1 MHQSEVSIIV
11 VAYLWC
17 LAGASF
23 EAPEAPFLILYRV
36 SQKKGG
42 LGFGFIVATLIY
54 KLLIN
59 LYDKIMTFYDSQTH
73 AGE

>member
-23 EAPEAPFLILYRV
+23 EAREAPFLILYN
-36 SQKKGG
+36 KGASLWG
-42 LGFGFIVATLIY
+42 TLNKPIRTGKLNLRATTLC
-54 KLLIN
+54 
-59 LYDKIMTFYDSQTH
+59 
-73 AGE
+73 A